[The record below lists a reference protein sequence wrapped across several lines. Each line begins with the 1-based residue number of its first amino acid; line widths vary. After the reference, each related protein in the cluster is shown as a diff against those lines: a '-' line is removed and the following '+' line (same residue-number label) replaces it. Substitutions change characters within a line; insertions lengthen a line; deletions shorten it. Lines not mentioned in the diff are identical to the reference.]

1 MAPTEPSGGQ
11 YHSER
16 QKSRLNKRK
25 AESDSLT
32 STREELFAGEFDS
45 LIVASEYDPFSIV
58 TKLYPYLA
66 GSAPIVVHSP
76 HGQILADLQAKIR
89 TMPGYLGPTVS
100 EAWLR
105 RYQVLPGRT
114 HPMMN
119 TSGSG
124 GFLFNVT
131 KVYDDP
137 SASSVMAHR
146 QHKKPRLEVAMIE
159 SEPADTSLVM
169 LEASDTDHIIHNN
182 PSDPNPSGGG
192 QTAEP

>member
-1 MAPTEPSGGQ
+1 MTIETKL
-11 YHSER
+11 R
-16 QKSRLNKRK
+16 
-25 AESDSLT
+25 DSC
-32 STREELFAGEFDS
+32 S

-58 TKLYPYLA
+58 EKLYPYLA
-66 GSAPIVVHSP
+66 GSAPIVVQSP
-76 HGQILADLQAKIR
+76 HGQVLADLQAKIR
-89 TMPGYLGPTVS
+89 LIPGYLGPTVS

-105 RYQVLPGRT
+105 QYQVLPGRT

-146 QHKKPRLEVAMIE
+146 QHKKSKLEVAE
-159 SEPADTSLVM
+159 VKQGYFADTGLFA
-169 LEASDTDHIIHNN
+169 LQTSDMDLTD
-182 PSDPNPSGGG
+182 P
-192 QTAEP
+192 

>member
-1 MAPTEPSGGQ
+1 VVPI
-11 YHSER
+11 
-16 QKSRLNKRK
+16 
-25 AESDSLT
+25 ESDLRDSC
-32 STREELFAGEFDS
+32 S

-58 TKLYPYLA
+58 EKLYPYLA
-66 GSAPIVVHSP
+66 GSAPIVVQSP
-76 HGQILADLQAKIR
+76 HGQVLADLQARIR
-89 TMPGYLGPTVS
+89 STPGYLGPTVS

-146 QHKKPRLEVAMIE
+146 QHKKPKIEAAEVKQRDL
-159 SEPADTSLVM
+159 ADTSLSA
-169 LEASDTDHIIHNN
+169 LETLDMDLTTYSN
-182 PSDPNPSGGG
+182 PP
-192 QTAEP
+192 